1 MASGIKVRINS
12 AGARAVLPSAG
23 VAADVGA
30 RAVAV
35 ATAANRMTS
44 PDEMRNAPFMADGDA
59 GGSRARARAFAS
71 SEHGKRANNRHNTL
85 LRSLD
90 AGR

>member
-1 MASGIKVRINS
+1 MARNIRVRINS
-12 AGARAVLPSAG
+12 AGARAVLTSAG

-30 RAVAV
+30 RAIAV

-44 PDEMRNAPFMADGDA
+44 PDEMRNDPFMADGDSD
-59 GGSRARARAFAS
+59 GSRARARAFAATP
-71 SEHGKRANNRHNTL
+71 HGINANNRHNTL
-85 LRSLD
+85 LKSLD

>member
-1 MASGIKVRINS
+1 MGSDARVRISS
-12 AGARAVLPSAG
+12 AGARALLTSAA
-23 VAADVGA
+23 VQADIGA
-30 RAVAV
+30 RAIAI
-35 ATAANRMTS
+35 ATAACRMTS

-59 GGSRARARAFAS
+59 GGSRARARVFAATP
-71 SEHGKRANNRHNTL
+71 HGVNANNGHNTL

>member
-1 MASGIKVRINS
+1 MGSDVRVRISS
-12 AGARAVLPSAG
+12 AGARAILTSAAVQVDLG
-23 VAADVGA
+23 S
-30 RAVAV
+30 RAIAV
-35 ATAANRMTS
+35 ATAACRMTS

>member
-1 MASGIKVRINS
+1 MADVVRVRMS
-12 AGARAVLPSAG
+12 ESGARAVLTSSG
-23 VAADVGA
+23 VQADVGA
-30 RAVAV
+30 RAIAI
-35 ATAANRMTS
+35 ATAACRMTS

-85 LRSLD
+85 LRSID

>member
-1 MASGIKVRINS
+1 MAKGIKVRING
-12 AGARAVLPSAG
+12 AGARAVLTSAG

-30 RAVAV
+30 RAIAV

-44 PDEMRNAPFMADGDA
+44 PDEMRNDPFMADGDSD
-59 GGSRARARAFAS
+59 GSRARARAFAATP
-71 SEHGKRANNRHNTL
+71 HGINANNKHNTL
-85 LRSLD
+85 LKSLD